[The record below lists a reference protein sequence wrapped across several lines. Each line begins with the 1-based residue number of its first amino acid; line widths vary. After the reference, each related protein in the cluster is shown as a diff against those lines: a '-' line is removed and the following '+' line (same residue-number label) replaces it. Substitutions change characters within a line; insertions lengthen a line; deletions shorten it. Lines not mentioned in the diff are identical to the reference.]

1 MHPRESFDED
11 IFCEESCSGLRFDI
25 LTVQFF
31 ILLQIVVQYL
41 LSARHML
48 GTCANTQVGG
58 PPLHS
63 LVAQKGTQSSSHS

>member
-25 LTVQFF
+25 FTVHFF

-41 LSARHML
+41 LSARHIL
-48 GTCANTQVGG
+48 GTCADSQVGG
-58 PPLHS
+58 PS
-63 LVAQKGTQSSSHS
+63 NAQKGAQSSSHS